1 MQTTLLG
8 TGIILILALLAAL
21 VGPLFI
27 DWNSYRFAIE
37 AEASRVMGV
46 PVNVTGPI
54 DVRLLPTPSLSLS
67 GVEVGAGAAKTVAR
81 RLDLELGISA
91 LLRGEFR
98 ATEVAIDGPDVT
110 ISLDRNGNIEIP
122 AARLAFDPERLAI
135 ERLSIE
141 NGHINFANAQNGAQF
156 GIENVSLSGDVRSLM
171 GPFKAEGQFAA
182 KGDTY
187 KFRLSGSRMEDD
199 GTLKLRLA
207 LDPAERPVAFVTEGA
222 LHFGQG
228 LPRYDGT
235 LTLTRSVNA
244 PPANGQATTADPW
257 KIAGKVAATPSNATI
272 EQLDVQYGPDG
283 RSVRLAGSANIDYA
297 NAARA
302 VVSLTGRQV
311 DIDRVLGSADHK
323 PLPVESIK
331 AFVAGV
337 PGWAPASPLPV
348 RFNVA
353 IDNLVLGGG
362 VVAGLRG
369 DLEYNSGSWD
379 IASLE
384 MRVPGATTLRVG
396 GKLAL
401 AERALAFRGPVKVDS
416 TEPTLFFS
424 WVEGKSA
431 VERPAVAPMRA
442 SGNLTLSAERVAVDG
457 LDAEIDRKPVQGRL
471 AYRFATASVPARLE
485 GKISAADVD
494 VDRSLA
500 VGQALFASTPF
511 QRPGEVEIAFDVGHF
526 AYAGY
531 EARNTNASLTYT
543 PSGLNIERL
552 SIGDIGGATIEGKGR
567 IDSLSEAPRGSVT
580 MTLSGSRLDGV
591 IAVADKFLP
600 KTADTLR
607 KYGARITPLRVETK
621 LDLTPRR
628 GSQAGQRTAA
638 RLKVIGKVAAMD
650 VNLDISGNG
659 ELSEVEDAALHVEA
673 RVDSS
678 DARKLATLIGLDALV
693 SPDGR
698 PARFTLSAEGS
709 THGTFKGRGQFG
721 GNDVVASANGTMAL
735 SGEGAIDVALTARD
749 VRLPHRAGAVP
760 AELKGHVEIK
770 DGFARVSNLDGK
782 LAGSTVKGN
791 LTLSLAQSRTI
802 GGRIDV
808 NRVDAGE
815 LIALLAGIPA
825 APPAARGQVQ
835 VAEWPSEPFAVVD
848 LPAMEGRVE
857 FRAET
862 ATWGGL
868 FATQGLAGV
877 IAFENAGFSLSD
889 VTGKLA
895 GGGLALDARFE
906 RDANGTSLR
915 SHVRLSDAEI
925 AALLAGTSRMPS
937 SGRVNLNVEVQ
948 GQGLSAATLVGALK
962 GSGTMTAQK
971 IELAGLDPVAIE
983 TAVAALDRD
992 RGLAANSGRVT
1003 DIASAGLDAGR
1014 LKFPLA
1020 ATSIQIADGTA
1031 QLVPFTMPA
1040 QNATIDAVAS
1050 LSLKDSQ
1057 VDVRVNMTSL
1067 KVNSSSGEPLQMN
1080 VAIKGPWGSARRATD
1095 VSPLIQWF
1103 TARAAEQDSKALE
1116 DVQKERQR
1124 LESATESLPQRDSSA
1139 AAGNGE
1145 ATSPTPVHPPA
1156 PMRTPELTA
1165 PPASVA
1171 NGTAALP
1178 PAPSPPASTPDV
1190 ANPPAPAPAAEA
1202 ALPVTPPADASAA
1215 TPTAAPKENEAII
1228 PLPTP
1233 APTQPANESPVP
1245 ASPPAAV
1252 ARNPTPIH
1260 RASPPGFSPP
1270 QTFTPPPRQPSR
1282 SQSGGL

>member
-67 GVEVGAGAAKTVAR
+67 GVEVGADAAKTAAR
-81 RLDLELGISA
+81 RLDLELGIGA

-141 NGHINFANAQNGAQF
+141 NGHINFANAQNGARF

-171 GPFKAEGQFAA
+171 GPFKAEGRFAA

-199 GTLKLRLA
+199 GSLKLRLA
-207 LDPAERPVAFVTEGA
+207 LDPAERPVAFVTEGT
-222 LHFGQG
+222 LHVGQG
-228 LPRYDGT
+228 LPHYDGT
-235 LTLTRSVNA
+235 VTLTRSVTA
-244 PPANGQATTADPW
+244 PAANGQATTPDPW
-257 KIAGKVAATPSNATI
+257 KIAGKVSATPSSATI

-297 NAARA
+297 NTARA
-302 VVSLTGRQV
+302 VVSLTGRHV
-311 DIDRVLGSADHK
+311 DIDRMLGAADQK

-379 IASLE
+379 MTSLE
-384 MRVPGATTLRVG
+384 MRVPGATTLRIG
-396 GKLAL
+396 GKLAV
-401 AERALAFRGPVKVDS
+401 AERALAFRGPVKIES
-416 TEPTLFFS
+416 TDPTLFFS

-431 VERPAVAPMRA
+431 VDRPAVAPMRA
-442 SGNLTLSAERVAVDG
+442 SGNLTLSGERVAVDG
-457 LDAEIDRKPVQGRL
+457 LDAEIDRKPIQGRL
-471 AYRFATASVPARLE
+471 AYRFATAAVPARLE
-485 GKISAADVD
+485 GKISAADID

-511 QRPGEVEIAFDVGHF
+511 QRPSEVEIAFDVGHV

-531 EARNTNASLTYT
+531 EARSTNASLTYT

-628 GSQAGQRTAA
+628 GSPAGQRTAA
-638 RLKVIGKVAAMD
+638 RLKITGKVAAMD

-678 DARKLATLIGLDALV
+678 DARKLATLIGLDTFV

-709 THGTFKGRGQFG
+709 TRGTFRGRGQFG

-735 SGEGAIDVALTARD
+735 SGEGALDVALTARD
-749 VRLPHRAGAVP
+749 VRLPRRTGAVP
-760 AELKGHVEIK
+760 AELKGRVEIK
-770 DGFARVSNLDGK
+770 DSVARVSNLDGK
-782 LAGSTVKGN
+782 LAGATVKGN
-791 LTLSLAQSRTI
+791 LTLGLGQPRAVS
-802 GGRIDV
+802 GRVDV
-808 NRVDAGE
+808 NKVDAGE
-815 LIALLAGIPA
+815 LIAVLAGIPA
-825 APPAARGQVQ
+825 TPPVARSQVP

-862 ATWGGL
+862 ATWAGQ
-868 FATQGLAGV
+868 FATQGLAGA
-877 IAFENAGFSLSD
+877 IAFEKAGFSLSD
-889 VTGKLA
+889 ITGKL
-895 GGGLALDARFE
+895 GGGSLAFDARFG
-906 RDANGTSLR
+906 RDSNGTSLR

-925 AALLAGTSRMPS
+925 PALLAATSRMPS
-937 SGRVNLNVEVQ
+937 AGRVNLNVEVQ

-962 GSGTMTAQK
+962 GSGTVTAQK
-971 IELAGLDPVAIE
+971 VELAGLDPAAIE

-992 RGLAANSGRVT
+992 RGLAGNSGRVT
-1003 DIASAGLDAGR
+1003 DIASTGLDAGR

-1031 QLVPFTMPA
+1031 QLVPFTTPA
-1040 QNATIDAVAS
+1040 QNATIDAAAS

-1067 KVNSSSGEPLQMN
+1067 KVNSSNGEPLQMN

-1124 LESATESLPQRDSSA
+1124 LESATESLPQQRDPSA
-1139 AAGNGE
+1139 AVGNGD
-1145 ATSPTPVHPPA
+1145 ATSPLPVPA
-1156 PMRTPELTA
+1156 PVRTPELTT

-1178 PAPSPPASTPDV
+1178 PAPPPPASVPDV
-1190 ANPPAPAPAAEA
+1190 AGQPAPAPAAEA
-1202 ALPVTPPADASAA
+1202 AHAAPPPADASAA
-1215 TPTAAPKENEAII
+1215 IPTAAPKENEAVI
-1228 PLPTP
+1228 PLPMP
-1233 APTQPANESPVP
+1233 APTQPANEAPVP

-1252 ARNPTPIH
+1252 ARNPAPVH

-1270 QTFTPPPRQPSR
+1270 QTFAPPSRQPNR